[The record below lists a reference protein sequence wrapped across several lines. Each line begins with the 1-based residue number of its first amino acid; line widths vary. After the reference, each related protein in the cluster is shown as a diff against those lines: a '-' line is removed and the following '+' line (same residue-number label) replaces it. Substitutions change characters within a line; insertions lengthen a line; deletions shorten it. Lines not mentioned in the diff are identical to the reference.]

1 MIFTFEISSHRFQDS
16 YEIFRS
22 RSPLSSLAKEQAMS
36 KESCSYTW
44 NADPSLPLLK
54 SFLVKKVT
62 GMRVWG
68 VHVGMG
74 EGDNIKWDHFP
85 SMLGYEIWENTK
97 LGKRNHKAQMLLLS
111 PSMVLSMTPC
121 VTLCV
126 QTLCLTKHCNLH
138 KDLYHIGFV
147 ALEESSKC
155 KNACHIFRDSSHFYK
170 KLRNSFKNVVL
181 LELRFK
187 HHWVGSM

>member
-1 MIFTFEISSHRFQDS
+1 MIFTFEISIHRLQ
-16 YEIFRS
+16 ETFRS

-36 KESCSYTW
+36 KESCPYTW

-54 SFLVKKVT
+54 SFLLKKVT
-62 GMRVWG
+62 GMRDWG
-68 VHVGMG
+68 VHMGMG

-85 SMLGYEIWENTK
+85 ACWGMKSGKIQSRKKETTK
-97 LGKRNHKAQMLLLS
+97 HKCLYSS
-111 PSMVLSMTPC
+111 PSMVLSMTPD

-155 KNACHIFRDSSHFYK
+155 KNACHFSGT
-170 KLRNSFKNVVL
+170 L
-181 LELRFK
+181 LISTR
-187 HHWVGSM
+187 S